1 MQQITQSVTINRPRE
16 EVYECWRDLD
26 NLPLVIPELKS
37 VTLQPGGRSHW
48 VMEGPGEARLEW
60 DAEITAEQQNV
71 LLAWRSFDGGTVKNE
86 GEVFF
91 SDAPGGRGTEMRV
104 TLRFDPPAGALG
116 AALASWL
123 GEDPEATVREALR
136 RYKQVL
142 ETGEVLRSDG
152 SPRGAGQDLTNQR
165 PAQPAAVA
173 EVAS

>member
-1 MQQITQSVTINRPRE
+1 MPHITQSVTINRPRE

-26 NLPLVIPELKS
+26 NLPLVIPEVSS

-48 VMEGPGEARLEW
+48 VMSGPGGDGLEW

-71 LLAWRSFDGGTVKNE
+71 LLAWRSIDGGTVKNQ
-86 GEVFF
+86 GEVYFA
-91 SDAPGGRGTEMRV
+91 DAPGGRGTEIRV
-104 TLRFDPPAGALG
+104 ILGFDPPAGALG
-116 AALASWL
+116 AALARWL
-123 GEDPEATVREALR
+123 GEDPETTLREALR

-152 SPRGAGQDLTNQR
+152 SPRGAGQHLTSQL
-165 PAQPAAVA
+165 PAQPAAVV